1 METNLI
7 TKEVKDQIVQK
18 IRDWWTVNG
27 GIGPAVIGISGGKD
41 SSVVAALFVEAL
53 GRDKVLGVLMPNG
66 VQKDISDSQKLC
78 KHLKITNVTVNIERM
93 TSGFLQA
100 VHDVNQSFVDNKNPD
115 NVKWKAPFKPRA
127 DYTRYTTNIPPRVR
141 MTTLYA
147 LAQDFDGRV
156 INTSNAAESYVGW
169 GTLYGDTVGD
179 FAPLKGLF
187 VDEIIELGKLLKLP
201 IELVEKKPADGLTDK
216 TDEDNLGF
224 TYADV
229 KKVALKRD
237 GWQEGTAFAEIER
250 KHRWTAFKSEIINIP
265 GIEFYRDAYG
275 KIIKT
280 K

>member
-78 KHLKITNVTVNIERM
+78 KHLKITNVTVNIGNI
-93 TSGFLQA
+93 TAAFLEA
-100 VHDVNQSFVDNKNPD
+100 VHDVNQGFVDKKNP
-115 NVKWKAPFKPRA
+115 NNIKWKAPFKPRA

-229 KKVALKRD
+229 KKVALKTPE
-237 GWQEGTAFAEIER
+237 WQNGTAFADIEA
-250 KHRWTAFKSEIINIP
+250 KHAATKFKREIINLP
-265 GIEFYRDAYG
+265 GIDFYRNKYG
-275 KIIKT
+275 EIVGT